1 MKNLI
6 VIKIGG
12 NVIDDKPLLD
22 KFLRDLCTID
32 GPKILVHGGGKLA
45 TELSSRLGI
54 ETKMVEGRR
63 ITDDE
68 TIRIVTMTYAGFIN
82 KTIVAKM
89 NACGGNA
96 IGLSG
101 VDARLIPAAKRP
113 VKDIDYG
120 WVGDIQTGKINIS
133 LLTSLLSAGL
143 TPVVAPISCTADGY
157 LLNINADTI
166 AQSLAVAMSG
176 LYQTSLLYCFERKG
190 VLSDISDPES
200 VIPRI
205 RISQAEELKAN
216 GTIGSGMI
224 PKIDNACLAIS
235 DGVSQ
240 VIIGRSDDIVPIAN
254 NKHGYGTRICQ

>member
-1 MKNLI
+1 MEQLI

-12 NVIDDKPLLD
+12 NVIDNTPVLE
-22 KFLRDLCTID
+22 KFLSDLCTID

-45 TELSSRLGI
+45 TELSTSLGI

-63 ITDDE
+63 ITDDA

-82 KTIVAKM
+82 KTVVAKI

-101 VDARLIPAAKRP
+101 VDAHLIPAAKRP

-120 WVGDIQTGKINIS
+120 WVGDILPGRINTN
-133 LLTSLLSAGL
+133 LLSALLSAGL
-143 TPVVAPISCTADGY
+143 TPVIAPISGTADGH

-166 AQSLAVAMSG
+166 AQSLAVAMSR
-176 LYQTSLLYCFERKG
+176 LYQTTLLYCFEKNG
-190 VLSDISDPES
+190 VLSDVTDEDS
-200 VIPRI
+200 VIPLI
-205 RISQAEELKAN
+205 RISEAADLKAN

-224 PKIDNACLAIS
+224 PKIDNACQAVS

-240 VIIGRSDDIVPIAN
+240 VIIGRSDDIISIAN
-254 NKHGYGTRICQ
+254 NKHGHGTRISH